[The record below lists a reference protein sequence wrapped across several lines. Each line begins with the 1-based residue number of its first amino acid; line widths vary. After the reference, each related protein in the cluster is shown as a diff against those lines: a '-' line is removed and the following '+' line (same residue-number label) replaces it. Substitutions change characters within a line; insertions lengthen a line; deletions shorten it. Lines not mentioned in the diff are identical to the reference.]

1 MYDCTSD
8 LLLKLC
14 RLSFIFIFLYL
25 HIFKANSLCFVC
37 IVSGDRSQSETAEPT
52 RVMDVPPQLPA
63 PPINTQPKIE
73 TLTAENT
80 NTTHRSASEVRQQY
94 ENAFGEIIMSLFR

>member
-1 MYDCTSD
+1 
-8 LLLKLC
+8 
-14 RLSFIFIFLYL
+14 
-25 HIFKANSLCFVC
+25 
-37 IVSGDRSQSETAEPT
+37 
-52 RVMDVPPQLPA
+52 MDVPPQLPA